1 MGKMA
6 YCCLV
11 FHPKSTFLTSDYLNI
26 LLLKII
32 GFCRKIRN
40 FADIM
45 GRILAIDYGFKRCGI
60 AVTDESRIIAT
71 PLDTIEKHK
80 LLEFL
85 EKYISTNTVD
95 IIVMG
100 LPVDMKGKES
110 EVEPEIRGFLKK
122 LGKQFPTIPIERYDE
137 RFTSRMAFQSLIDA
151 GATKSQRREKGNI
164 DKVSA
169 AIILQSFMQYRQKQ

>member
-1 MGKMA
+1 
-6 YCCLV
+6 
-11 FHPKSTFLTSDYLNI
+11 
-26 LLLKII
+26 
-32 GFCRKIRN
+32 
-40 FADIM
+40 M

-85 EKYISTNTVD
+85 EKYISSHQVD
-95 IIVMG
+95 IIVVG
-100 LPVDMKGKES
+100 QPVDMKGNES

-122 LGKQFPTIPIERYDE
+122 LAKQFPGKLVERYDE
-137 RFTSRMAFQSLIDA
+137 RFTSKMALQTLIDA